1 MTVTASPS
9 PPTVDACGHE
19 PPDPPT
25 ATTVSLVTRGGTVY
39 EKLPGRVKVLVEV
52 ASDSPAAA
60 DTGR

>member
-1 MTVTASPS
+1 
-9 PPTVDACGHE
+9 
-19 PPDPPT
+19 
-25 ATTVSLVTRGGTVY
+25 VSLVTRGGTVY